1 MPIRI
6 MIVDD
11 SPAMRRFIDRT
22 IQLSGLDVT
31 ECVEAADGREAL
43 DILRAGGADIVVSDI
58 NMPCMTGEE
67 LLQAIRDDTQLRATP
82 VLVVSTDSTDA
93 RMTRMMRLGARGYIK
108 KPFTPEMLRGELERV
123 LGTLPCLKS

>member
-1 MPIRI
+1 MSIRI
-6 MIVDD
+6 LIVDD

-22 IQLSGLDVT
+22 IQLSGLDVA
-31 ECVEAADGREAL
+31 ECVQAGDGRQAL
-43 DILRAGGADIVVSDI
+43 DLLRTGGADIVLSDI

-67 LLQAIRDDTQLRATP
+67 LLRAIREDARLRATP
-82 VLVVSTDSTDA
+82 VVIVSTDSTEA

-123 LGTLPCLKS
+123 LGACHA

>member
-31 ECVEAADGREAL
+31 ECVEAADGRQAL
-43 DILRAGGADIVVSDI
+43 DILRAGRADVVLSDI
-58 NMPCMTGEE
+58 NMPRMGGEE

-82 VLVVSTDSTDA
+82 VVVVSTDSTDA

-108 KPFTPEMLRGELERV
+108 KP
-123 LGTLPCLKS
+123 